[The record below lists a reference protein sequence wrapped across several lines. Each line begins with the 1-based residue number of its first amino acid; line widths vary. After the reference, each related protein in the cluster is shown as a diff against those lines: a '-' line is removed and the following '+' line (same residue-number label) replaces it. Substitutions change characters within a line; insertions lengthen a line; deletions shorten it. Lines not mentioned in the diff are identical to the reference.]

1 MFKRAVEYY
10 RVINR
15 TGPSEDS
22 VRFRVAVVVTV
33 LISVFAALRSGS
45 TGAPM
50 GVVVMVGV
58 TVGSWYSYRAR
69 KNSRVWVKGVL
80 MVLMLVAF
88 AVFWT
93 EVGGYVY
100 DLRYPLVRLFLWL
113 QVLHSFDLPTH
124 RDLDFS
130 LVSAT
135 ILIAFAGSL
144 SISSDF
150 LYIIIPFFIA
160 GLASLYLGHR
170 STLARTS
177 DVLVK
182 GKGRSPRWSF
192 VLVSIALI
200 PLTLVLFMLLPRL
213 PGFRSHYLPVS
224 EMREATGEF
233 EGLIRNPGYEELPDR
248 FPSSPLPFNPNVYYG
263 FNDFLDLRVRGVPA
277 DVTVMKVR
285 SDYQGYWRSTAFD
298 RFIGNGWENTEE
310 EYEEVSSRSL
320 PLSVGYPGEPPR
332 YSIKSVVQT
341 FFIEQEL
348 PNTIFAAYLP
358 RDVFF
363 PTQVL
368 KVDSMMSVLTPIIL
382 DPGMIYTVI
391 SEVSDVTPEMLRE
404 AKGIYPPGLMER
416 FLQLPEMS
424 PEVARLAEGVA
435 GLESNSYDQVQA
447 LSAYLKAKYPYDL
460 NCSRQADDEN
470 TVEFFLF
477 REKRGYCE
485 HFATTLAV
493 MCRSLGIPARVAVGY
508 DTGDFNAL
516 TGYYEV
522 SSRDAHAWV
531 EVYFPVFGWI
541 PFEATPGWSDLSLEA
556 GIGDNWEGFSIVPDI
571 GRALSKVFPPAMWR
585 GLSRAAE
592 SVSGAISRAASALAG
607 HWPLAL
613 GFTGL
618 LLLLLGVFLKHRR
631 LRSPRPDAGLEP
643 GPRQKA
649 ALVFD
654 RVAEALAGAGITRR
668 LSETPKEYGAQADSC
683 LGTTLV
689 GGFMALFNR
698 ARYGPEEPGPEEI
711 EELRRAAAGIE
722 SLLPAPQRA
731 GRTREPA

>member
-22 VRFRVAVVVTV
+22 VKFRVAVLVTV
-33 LISVFAALRSGS
+33 LISVFAAVRGGA
-45 TGAPM
+45 TGASM

-69 KNSRVWVKGVL
+69 KNSRVWVKVVL
-80 MVLMLVAF
+80 TVLMLAAF
-88 AVFWT
+88 VFFWT
-93 EVGGYVY
+93 EVGGHVY
-100 DLRYPLVRLFLWL
+100 DLRYPLVKLFLWL

-130 LVSAT
+130 LVSSA

-144 SISSDF
+144 SISSGF
-150 LYIIIPFFIA
+150 LYIIIPFFMA

-170 STLARTS
+170 STLVTTS
-177 DVLVK
+177 DVFVK
-182 GKGRSPRWSF
+182 GKGRSPRWAF
-192 VLVSIALI
+192 LLVSIALV

-213 PGFRSHYLPVS
+213 PGFRSYYMPVS
-224 EMREATGEF
+224 EMREVTGGF
-233 EGLIRNPGYEELPDR
+233 EGLIRNPGYGEFPDR
-248 FPSSPLPFNPNVYYG
+248 FPSSPLSFNPNAYYG

-285 SDYQGYWRSTAFD
+285 SDYRAYWRSTAFD
-298 RFIGNGWENTEE
+298 RFLGNGWENTEE
-310 EYEEVSSRSL
+310 EYEEVFSSSL

-332 YSIKSVVQT
+332 YSTRSVVQT

-348 PNTIFAAYLP
+348 PNTLFAAYLP

-368 KVDSMMSVLTPIIL
+368 KVDSMMTVLTPLTL
-382 DPGMIYTVI
+382 DPGLIYTVI
-391 SEVSDVTPEMLRE
+391 SEVSNVTPELLRE
-404 AKGIYPPGLMER
+404 AGDMYPPGLAER
-416 FLQLPEMS
+416 FLQLPDMS
-424 PEVARLAEGVA
+424 PEVARLAERVA
-435 GLESNSYDQVQA
+435 GPESNNYDKVQA

-460 NCSRQADDEN
+460 NCPRQADDEN

-477 REKRGYCE
+477 RERRGYCE
-485 HFATTLAV
+485 HFATALAV

-516 TGYYEV
+516 TGYFEV

-541 PFEATPGWSDLSLEA
+541 SFEATPGWSDLSTEA
-556 GIGDNWEGFSIVPDI
+556 GKGDTWEGFSIVRDI
-571 GRALSKVFPPAMWR
+571 GRALSNVFPSAMWR

-592 SVSGAISRAASALAG
+592 SVSGAMSQAASAVAG

-631 LRSPRPDAGLEP
+631 PRSPRPDAGPEP

-649 ALVFD
+649 ALAFA
-654 RVAEALAGAGITRR
+654 RVAEALADAGITRR
-668 LSETPKEYGAQADSC
+668 LSGTPMEYGGQADSR
-683 LGTTLV
+683 LGTTFV
-689 GGFMALFNR
+689 GRFMALFNR
-698 ARYGPEEPGPEEI
+698 VRYGPEEPGPEELK
-711 EELRRAAAGIE
+711 ELKRVAAEVE
-722 SLLPAPQRA
+722 SLLSAPQQG
-731 GRTREPA
+731 GRPREPV

>member
-10 RVINR
+10 RIINR

-22 VRFRVAVVVTV
+22 VRFRAAVLITV
-33 LISVFAALRSGS
+33 LISVFAAVKGGS
-45 TGAPM
+45 TGALM

-58 TVGSWYSYRAR
+58 TAGSCYSYRVR
-69 KNSRVWVKGVL
+69 NNPRVWVKGVL
-80 MVLMLVAF
+80 TVLLLVAF

-100 DLRYPLVRLFLWL
+100 DLRYPLVKLFLWL

-130 LVSAT
+130 LVSAA

-144 SISSDF
+144 SISGDF
-150 LYIIIPFFIA
+150 LYIIIPFFMA
-160 GLASLYLGHR
+160 GLVSLYLGHR
-170 STLARTS
+170 STLAKTS
-177 DVLVK
+177 DALVK
-182 GKGRSPRWSF
+182 GEGRSPWWAF
-192 VLVSIALI
+192 ALVSIALV
-200 PLTLVLFMLLPRL
+200 PLTLTLFMLLPRL
-213 PGFRSHYLPVS
+213 PGFRGHYLPVS
-224 EMREATGEF
+224 EMREAT
-233 EGLIRNPGYEELPDR
+233 EGFKGMIRNPGYQEFPDR
-248 FPSSPLPFNPNVYYG
+248 FPSSPLPFNPNAYYG
-263 FNDFLDLRVRGVPA
+263 FNEFLDLRVRGVPA

-285 SDYQGYWRSTAFD
+285 SDYRAYWRSTAFD

-310 EYEEVSSRSL
+310 EYEEVFSGSL

-332 YSIKSVVQT
+332 YSTRPVVQT

-368 KVDSMMSVLTPIIL
+368 KVDSMMSVLTPAIL
-382 DPGMIYTVI
+382 DPGLIYTVI
-391 SEVSDVTPEMLRE
+391 SEVSDVTPDMLRQ
-404 AKGIYPPGLMER
+404 AKGRYPPGLTER

-424 PEVARLAEGVA
+424 PEVGRLAERIA
-435 GLESNSYDQVQA
+435 GLESNNYDKVQA
-447 LSAYLKAKYPYDL
+447 LSAYLKVKYPYDL
-460 NCSRQADDEN
+460 NCPRQAKDEN

-485 HFATTLAV
+485 HFATALAV

-508 DTGDFNAL
+508 DTGEFNAL

-541 PFEATPGWSDLSLEA
+541 PFEATPGWSDISLESSM
-556 GIGDNWEGFSIVPDI
+556 GETWEGFSIVRGI

-585 GLSRAAE
+585 GLSHAAS
-592 SVSGAISRAASALAG
+592 SVSGALSRAASVVAG
-607 HWPLAL
+607 HWPLVL

-618 LLLLLGVFLKHRR
+618 LLLLLGAFLKHRR
-631 LRSPRPDAGLEP
+631 LRSPRPDAGPEP
-643 GPRQKA
+643 GPRQKV

-654 RVAEALAGAGITRR
+654 RVAEALEGAGITRR
-668 LSETPKEYGAQADSC
+668 LSETPMEYGAQADSR

-698 ARYGPEEPGPEEI
+698 ARYGPEEPGPEEL
-711 EELRRAAAGIE
+711 EELGCAAAGIE
-722 SLLPAPQRA
+722 SLLSKTQQVERP
-731 GRTREPA
+731 

>member
-1 MFKRAVEYY
+1 VFKRAVKYY

-15 TGPSEDS
+15 ARTPEDS
-22 VRFRVAVVVTV
+22 IRFRVTVLITV
-33 LISVFAALRSGS
+33 LISVFAAVRGGS
-45 TGAPM
+45 TGALM

-58 TVGSWYSYRAR
+58 TAGFYYSYRVR
-69 KNSRVWVKGVL
+69 KNPRVWVKGIL
-80 MVLMLVAF
+80 TVLMLIAF

-100 DLRYPLVRLFLWL
+100 DLRYPLVELFLWL

-144 SISSDF
+144 SISSNF
-150 LYIIIPFFIA
+150 LYIIIPFFVA
-160 GLASLYLGHR
+160 GLSSLYLGHR
-170 STLARTS
+170 STLAKTS
-177 DVLVK
+177 DVFVK
-182 GKGRSPRWSF
+182 GEGRSLRWALL
-192 VLVSIALI
+192 LVGIALV
-200 PLTLVLFMLLPRL
+200 PLTLALFMLLSRM

-224 EMREATGEF
+224 EMREAAGEF
-233 EGLIRNPGYEELPDR
+233 EGLITNPGYKEFPDQ
-248 FPSSPLPFNPNVYYG
+248 FPSSPLSFNPSAYYG

-285 SDYQGYWRSTAFD
+285 SDYKAYWRSTAFD
-298 RFIGNGWENTEE
+298 RFIGNGWEKTEE
-310 EYEEVSSRSL
+310 EYEEVFSSSL

-332 YSIKSVVQT
+332 YSTRSVVQT
-341 FFIEQEL
+341 FFIEQDL

-363 PTQVL
+363 PTRVL
-368 KVDSMMSVLTPIIL
+368 KVDSMMSVLTPTIL
-382 DPGMIYTVI
+382 DPGLIYTVI
-391 SEVSDVTPEMLRE
+391 SEVSNVTPEMLRE
-404 AKGIYPPGLMER
+404 AKGTYPPGLTER

-424 PEVARLAEGVA
+424 PEVARLAESVA
-435 GLESNSYDQVQA
+435 GLESNSYDKVQA
-447 LSAYLKAKYPYDL
+447 LSEYLKAKYPYDL
-460 NCSRQADDEN
+460 DCPRQADDEN

-493 MCRSLGIPARVAVGY
+493 LSRSLGIPSRVAVGY

-541 PFEATPGWSDLSLEA
+541 PFEATPGWSDLSPEA
-556 GIGDNWEGFSIVPDI
+556 VTGNTWEGFSIARDI

-592 SVSGAISRAASALAG
+592 SVTAAMSSAASAVAG

-618 LLLLLGVFLKHRR
+618 LLLLLGVFIKHRR
-631 LRSPRPDAGLEP
+631 LRSPRQDAGPEP

-649 ALVFD
+649 ALVFA
-654 RVAEALAGAGITRR
+654 RVAEALEDAGIKRR
-668 LSETPKEYGAQADSC
+668 LSETPMEYGVQADSR
-683 LGTTLV
+683 LRTTLV
-689 GGFMALFNR
+689 GGFMAMFNR
-698 ARYGPEEPGPEEI
+698 ARFGPEEPGPGEL
-711 EELRRAAAGIE
+711 EELSRAAAEIE
-722 SLLPAPQRA
+722 SLLSAPTQDDRS
-731 GRTREPA
+731 RKSV